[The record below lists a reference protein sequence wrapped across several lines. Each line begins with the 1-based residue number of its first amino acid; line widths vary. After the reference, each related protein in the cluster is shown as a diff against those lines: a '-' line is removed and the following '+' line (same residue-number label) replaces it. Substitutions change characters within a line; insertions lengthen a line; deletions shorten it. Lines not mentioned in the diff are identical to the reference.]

1 MTVYL
6 DLLLAINFVFNLA
19 LLTVSGWLGLQ
30 RFSASRYC
38 LAAGAGTGFWLIF
51 FFCPQYIF
59 INWLCRILGGLAM
72 AFLAWQPQGLRSLLS
87 RTALLVVSGQLM
99 GGGIYSLAF
108 ALGGTPLGSSDALPL
123 AIVMAGAGMM
133 LVLAAWWA
141 GKVHTARQLKGYIGQ
156 ATIHFQDKVLTVQAL
171 LDSGNSLRHPVNSWP
186 VLVLERR
193 PAQDLFPQ
201 DLLAWLDEPQHQPPL
216 GLETRIALIP
226 FKSVGGAGL
235 LAAVRPDKVL
245 LKGERGGAVLT
256 QVYVA
261 VRPKQQ
267 LPLQHQALAFPVQNW
282 KEGVTG

>member
-6 DLLLAINFVFNLA
+6 DLLLAINFAFNLA

-30 RFSASRYC
+30 KFNTHRYC

-51 FFCPQYIF
+51 FICPQYIF

-72 AFLAWQPQGLRSLLS
+72 AHLAWRPPRLRSLLS
-87 RTALLVVSGQLM
+87 KTVLLVVSGQLM

-108 ALGGTPLGSSDALPL
+108 ALGGTPLGSAAALPL
-123 AIVMAGAGMM
+123 ALVAGGAGLM
-133 LVLAAWWA
+133 LGLAAWWA

-156 ATIHFQDKVLTVQAL
+156 AIIHFQGKVLAVQAL

-186 VLVLERR
+186 VLILERQ
-193 PAQDLFPQ
+193 PARSLFSQ
-201 DLLAWLDEPQHQPPL
+201 EMLAWLDDPQDLPPL
-216 GLETRIALIP
+216 ALETRIALIP
-226 FKSVGGAGL
+226 FQSVGGVGL
-235 LAAVRPDKVL
+235 LAAVKPDKVVL
-245 LKGERGGAVLT
+245 NSERGEAVLT

-261 VRPKQQ
+261 VRSKQQ
-267 LPLQHQALAFPVQNW
+267 PPLQHQALAFPVQNW